1 MGCGSSSN
9 TAVLPL
15 TPEKVKRD
23 KDETGSKLDG
33 RGDSAVS
40 KGTTDSGVVMDN
52 REIPDLPGAAP
63 RKLPP
68 LMCVRE
74 SETDR
79 ITQDGVYACCSR
91 RAPCMSA
98 KTPVRSW
105 RSCCFRASYKMDRAE
120 KGAGGAGESYSIML
134 VGRETVRR
142 RPPARL
148 QSLRIKKVQNVLSRE
163 EIEEKIRLAEE
174 RRKLKEEELKTR
186 LRSKSARVRG
196 PAPISSTNEDLN
208 LTEVETLSSLT
219 SDALNPQPHSQIPQQ
234 AAEGK
239 ERVRDVVGD
248 SRESKEDTGKAKRR
262 EDREEGEGR
271 EEIRGAKGRRET
283 GDGQDEEEEEEEKEL
298 TLVEELKENELLGS
312 SGELECDS
320 SFQRAEEGF

>member
-15 TPEKVKRD
+15 TPEEVKRD

-74 SETDR
+74 SENGR
-79 ITQDGVYACCSR
+79 ITQDGLLQQESTVQRQNSSEILEELLLQGIIPDGPSR
-91 RAPCMSA
+91 E
-98 KTPVRSW
+98 RS
-105 RSCCFRASYKMDRAE
+105 RGK
-120 KGAGGAGESYSIML
+120 GESYSIML
-134 VGRETVRR
+134 VGKEAIKQ

-148 QSLRIKKVQNVLSRE
+148 QSLSVKKVQNILSRE
-163 EIEEKIRLAEE
+163 EIEEKIRLADE

-196 PAPISSTNEDLN
+196 PAHISSTNEDID
-208 LTEVETLSSLT
+208 LTEVETLQSSLT
-219 SDALNPQPHSQIPQQ
+219 SDALNPQPLSQIPRQG
-234 AAEGK
+234 AEGR
-239 ERVRDVVGD
+239 ERVRDVLGD
-248 SRESKEDTGKAKRR
+248 GRESQEDTGKAKRR
-262 EDREEGEGR
+262 EDREEGGGKG
-271 EEIRGAKGRRET
+271 EIRGRKGRRET
-283 GDGQDEEEEEEEKEL
+283 GDGQDEEEEEEL
-298 TLVEELKENELLGS
+298 TQVEVLKENELLWA

-320 SFQRAEEGF
+320 SFQRAEEVF